1 MYVGDSSQTKKK
13 KKKKK
18 SRAFDKRQDALAKV
32 SQDFFLKASLDQP
45 DLFQPMSGSKRR
57 INVFIIINL

>member
-1 MYVGDSSQTKKK
+1 MYVGDSSQTK

-32 SQDFFLKASLDQP
+32 SQDFWVSTAFRVLKASLDQP
-45 DLFQPMSGSKRR
+45 DLFQR
-57 INVFIIINL
+57 